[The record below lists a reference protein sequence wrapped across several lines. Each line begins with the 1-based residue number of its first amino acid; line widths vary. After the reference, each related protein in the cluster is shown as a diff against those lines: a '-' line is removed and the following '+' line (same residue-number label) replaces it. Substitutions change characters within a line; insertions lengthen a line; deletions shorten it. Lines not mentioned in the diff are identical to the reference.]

1 MNNTFVTAR
10 VRYADTATAN
20 GETIRNTVYNLV
32 KDTSLTNEQA
42 IDKMF
47 LATLS
52 RYPSAAEKA
61 KVLTYFTSMTKQAAL
76 ESLQWILL
84 NKVDFIFN
92 Y

>member
-1 MNNTFVTAR
+1 VIEQLF
-10 VRYADTATAN
+10 
-20 GETIRNTVYNLV
+20 
-32 KDTSLTNEQA
+32 LT
-42 IDKMF
+42 
-47 LATLS
+47 TLS

-61 KVLTYFTSMTKQAAL
+61 RSADFSTMTRQAVI